1 MADFP
6 AVSPLLDGFTV
17 GECISSHNG
26 VSCYALRHDA
36 SGQEFILKHISVP
49 SSEANI
55 QALLLSGAYTSA
67 EDANGYFKSVADSYA
82 AEFTLNR
89 SFADCPFILHY
100 LAHQVVPKESGVGFD
115 VYAVMDRALSLK
127 DYCAD
132 NAMTK
137 LRAVNLGIDLCA
149 ALSVIRSAGYLH
161 QNIKAENIF
170 VENGKFMLGDIGLT
184 SLQDMKYSSLPE
196 EYISPNTAPELQDI
210 MAGQNPTTDLYAV
223 GMLLYRI
230 YNADHA
236 PFEDEKTTAK
246 EADHMRMNGKELP
259 VPMYADYELS
269 EILLKACAFKP
280 EDRYQAP
287 DEMKQAL
294 EFYMQ
299 RNAITDTLIVPPIFA
314 DPEPELLAEEEA
326 EETAPVRFA
335 DVAELDDDFI
345 KHFAPDTA
353 SLEATIE
360 DMKREDEKEALAQ
373 SKDTPDEDS
382 EPLTEAS
389 DAVSVEEEASPEE
402 IEDEIPMNGK
412 LPEVTEEKP
421 SDKEEQLPQLKGLE
435 GMEQTPAS
443 DPNAEADSNA
453 SDEIPPSHRH
463 RSKSSK
469 PRKHT
474 KLLAVLAPILML
486 LVAASIIYF
495 FTPIGRKLYHY
506 TIRVEQFE
514 VANATPTSLGI
525 KVVTNVD
532 EPPIEIICNDAYG
545 NSFRSEVKN
554 GKAEFTDLQSGT
566 QYTLAAALKENAG
579 LHRLAGIDS
588 IVGTTLPATEVLVM
602 NASAGKEEGSVVIDL
617 VLKDEDHIPASWTIS
632 YCCEGGDS
640 MERTFPDSTTSF
652 ELTGLEIEKEYT
664 FTLVSSE
671 LYCIIGETST
681 VFTPPKEVTVENF
694 ILSSF
699 ADGILTVSWDCT
711 SDAPEVW
718 EVTCTDPDG
727 KETTVEAKECTA
739 SFENL
744 QIGTA
749 YTVRL
754 NARGLFTPLS
764 VQVPENLLH
773 VDSFEVQEAN
783 DGLHAY
789 WTAKDIAEGE
799 TWTLYTIA
807 CNDKS
812 TAIAY
817 PAEKNSMILTD
828 LLPNTAYTLYLKL
841 EGDRESAGHNQVTY
855 TMPKAENFDSRG
867 IKENNTT
874 LSTHAV
880 PENDW
885 KAKDLT
891 TAKTEFD
898 ATDKIAYKLTSRTG
912 RYQGSFSLL
921 YIIRDENNVPVD
933 YGTAQLVWNEAWA
946 WDNGA
951 DFSMGGVVDAPAK
964 NGTFTLELYF
974 SYDLEGYIRYKY
986 VGSSAPFTVTGA
998 AEE

>member
-17 GECISSHNG
+17 GECLSSHNG

-49 SSEANI
+49 ASEAKV
-55 QALLLSGAYTSA
+55 QALLLSGAYASA

-82 AEFTLNR
+82 AEFTLNK
-89 SFADCPFILHY
+89 SYADCPFILHY
-100 LAHQVVPKESGVGFD
+100 LAHQVAPKEDGIGYD

-137 LRAVNLGIDLCA
+137 LRAVNLGIDLCT
-149 ALSVIRSAGYLH
+149 ALSVIRSSGYLH

-170 VENGKFMLGDIGLT
+170 VDNGKFMLGDLGLT

-196 EYISPNTAPELQDI
+196 EYISVNTAPELLDI

-246 EADHMRMNGKELP
+246 EADHMRTTGKELP

-280 EDRYQAP
+280 EDRYQTP
-287 DEMKQAL
+287 VEMKQAL
-294 EFYMQ
+294 ELYMQ
-299 RNAITDTLIVPPIFA
+299 RNAITDTLIVPPIFT
-314 DPEPELLAEEEA
+314 DPEPELLAEEETD
-326 EETAPVRFA
+326 ETAPVRFA

-360 DMKREDEKEALAQ
+360 DMKREDEKEELAQ
-373 SKDTPDEDS
+373 IKQAAEETV
-382 EPLTEAS
+382 EPLTEESEPLSAG
-389 DAVSVEEEASPEE
+389 EEALQDS
-402 IEDEIPMNGK
+402 EDEIPTIGK
-412 LPEVTEEKP
+412 LPEITEEKT
-421 SDKEEQLPQLKGLE
+421 SEAEEQLPQLKGLE

-443 DPNAEADSNA
+443 KSNAEADDAEEDPS
-453 SDEIPPSHRH
+453 SHRH
-463 RSKSSK
+463 GLSK

-474 KLLAVLAPILML
+474 KLLVILAPILML
-486 LVAASIIYF
+486 LLAAAYIYF
-495 FTPIGRKLYHY
+495 FTPIGQKLYHF

-514 VANATPTSLGI
+514 LAESTPTSLNV
-525 KVVTNVD
+525 KVVTNVA

-545 NSFRSEVKN
+545 NSFRSDVKN
-554 GKAEFTDLQSGT
+554 GRAIFTDLQSGT
-566 QYTLAAALKENAG
+566 QYTLSAALKENAG
-579 LHRLAGIDS
+579 LHRLTGINS
-588 IVGTTLPATEVLVM
+588 IVGSTLPATEVLVM

-617 VLKDEDHIPASWTIS
+617 VLKDDGLIPATWTIS
-632 YCCEGGDS
+632 YCCEGGTS
-640 MERTFPDSTTSF
+640 MERTFSDGKTSF

-664 FTLVSSE
+664 FNLVSSE
-671 LYCIIGETST
+671 LYCITGVTST
-681 VFTPPKEVTVENF
+681 VFTPPKEVTADHF
-694 ILSSF
+694 TLASF
-699 ADGILTVSWDCT
+699 ADGKLTVSWECT

-718 EVTCTDPDG
+718 TVTCTDPDG
-727 KETTVEAKECTA
+727 KETSVETKTCIA
-739 SFENL
+739 SFDNL
-744 QIGTA
+744 HVGTA

-764 VQVPENLLH
+764 VSVPENLLH
-773 VDSFEVQEAN
+773 VDSFEVQNAD
-783 DGLHAY
+783 DGLHAF
-789 WTAKDIAEGE
+789 WSAKGIKEDES
-799 TWTLYTIA
+799 WTLYTIA
-807 CNDKS
+807 GGDKS
-812 TAIAY
+812 TAIGY
-817 PAEKNSMILTD
+817 PAEKDSMILTE
-828 LLPNTAYTLYLKL
+828 LLPNTTYTLYLEL
-841 EGDRESAGHNQVTY
+841 QGDRYSVGHNTVTY
-855 TMPKAENFDSRG
+855 TVPKAENFDSRG
-867 IKENNTT
+867 IKESNTT
-874 LSTHAV
+874 LTTHAV
-880 PENDW
+880 PEADW

-891 TAKTEFD
+891 TASTEFD
-898 ATDKIAYKLTSRTG
+898 ASDKIAYKLTSRTG

-951 DFSMGGVVDAPAK
+951 NFSMGGVVDAPAK

-974 SYDLEGYIRYKY
+974 SYELEGCIHYKF
-986 VGSSAPFTVTGA
+986 VSASEPFTVTGA
-998 AEE
+998 PEE

>member
-17 GECISSHNG
+17 GECLSSHNG

-49 SSEANI
+49 ASEAKV
-55 QALLLSGAYTSA
+55 QALLLSGAYASA

-82 AEFTLNR
+82 AEFTLNK
-89 SFADCPFILHY
+89 SFADCPYILHY
-100 LAHQVVPKESGVGFD
+100 LAHQVVQKEGGVGYD

-170 VENGKFMLGDIGLT
+170 VDNGKFMLGDIGLT
-184 SLQDMKYSSLPE
+184 SLQDMKYCSLPE
-196 EYISPNTAPELQDI
+196 EYISVNTAPELQDI

-246 EADHMRMNGKELP
+246 EADHMRTTGKELP

-280 EDRYQAP
+280 EDRYQTP
-287 DEMKQAL
+287 EEMKQAL

-299 RNAITDTLIVPPIFA
+299 RNAITDTLIVPPIFT
-314 DPEPELLAEEEA
+314 DPEPELLAEDEA
-326 EETAPVRFA
+326 AETAPVRFA
-335 DVAELDDDFI
+335 DVTELDDDFI

-353 SLEATIE
+353 NLEATIE

-373 SKDTPDEDS
+373 SKDAPQEVEVPEAEAPELIPAEEDLLS
-382 EPLTEAS
+382 EH
-389 DAVSVEEEASPEE
+389 EEE
-402 IEDEIPMNGK
+402 IPTNGK
-412 LPEVTEEKP
+412 LPEFTEESP
-421 SDKEEQLPQLKGLE
+421 AEAEDDRPQLKGLE

-443 DPNAEADSNA
+443 ESNAEADGA
-453 SDEIPPSHRH
+453 DEDTTPPR
-463 RSKSSK
+463 RGLPK
-469 PRKHT
+469 PKKRT
-474 KLLAVLAPILML
+474 KLFAILAPILML
-486 LVAASIIYF
+486 LLAAAYIYF
-495 FTPIGRKLYHY
+495 FTPIGQKLYHF
-506 TIRVEQFE
+506 TIHIEKFELVES
-514 VANATPTSLGI
+514 TPTSLGV
-525 KVVTNVD
+525 KVVTNVA
-532 EPPIEIICNDAYG
+532 EPPIEIICKDTYG
-545 NSFRSEVKN
+545 NSFRSDVEN
-554 GKAEFTDLQSGT
+554 GKAAFTGLQSGT
-566 QYTLAAALKENAG
+566 QYTLTAALKENAG
-579 LHRLAGIDS
+579 LHRLTGIDS

-617 VLKDEDHIPASWTIS
+617 VLKDDDLIPASWTIS
-632 YCCEGGDS
+632 YCCEGGTS
-640 MERTFPDSTTSF
+640 MERTFPESKTSF

-671 LYCIIGETST
+671 LYCITGETST
-681 VFTPPKEVTVENF
+681 VFTPPKEVTAEHFN
-694 ILSSF
+694 LSSF
-699 ADGILTVSWDCT
+699 VDGKLTVSWDCT

-718 EVTCTDPDG
+718 TVTCTDPDG
-727 KETTVEAKECTA
+727 TETTVETKECTA
-739 SFENL
+739 SFDNMKV
-744 QIGTA
+744 GTA
-749 YTVRL
+749 YSVRL

-773 VDSFEVQEAN
+773 VDSFEAQDAD
-783 DGLHAY
+783 DGLHAF
-789 WTAKDIAEGE
+789 WSANGIAEGE
-799 TWTLYTIA
+799 SWTLYTIA
-807 CNDKS
+807 GNDKS
-812 TAIAY
+812 TAIGY

-841 EGDRESAGHNQVTY
+841 EGDRSSIGHNKISY
-855 TMPKAENFDSRG
+855 TVPKAENFDSRG

-874 LSTHAV
+874 LTTHAV
-880 PENDW
+880 PEDDW

-891 TAKTEFD
+891 TASTTFD
-898 ATDKIAYKLTSRTG
+898 ASDKIAYKLTSRTG

-921 YIIRDENNVPVD
+921 YIIRDEKNVPVD

-951 DFSMGGVVDAPAK
+951 NFSMGGVVDAPAK
-964 NGTFTLELYF
+964 DGTYTLELYF

-986 VGSSAPFTVTGA
+986 VSTSAPFTVTGA